1 MMKNQKIKAKMTEF
15 LPIIIAL
22 LIVKKNRLK
31 QKHQL
36 KQKTVTETVQEKST
50 QNVNHETVVKQ
61 TVSTEILSTEQ
72 TGGTVTK
79 TVEKQVP
86 KQVTKN
92 VEETV
97 EREVEREIVNENG
110 ETENCYRNNRRYN
123 HNSCC

>member
-1 MMKNQKIKAKMTEF
+1 M
-15 LPIIIAL
+15 
-22 LIVKKNRLK
+22 
-31 QKHQL
+31 
-36 KQKTVTETVQEKST
+36 
-50 QNVNHETVVKQ
+50 VKQ
-61 TVSTEILSTEQ
+61 TVSTEILNTEQ

-110 ETENCYRNNRRYN
+110 ETETFT
-123 HNSCC
+123 